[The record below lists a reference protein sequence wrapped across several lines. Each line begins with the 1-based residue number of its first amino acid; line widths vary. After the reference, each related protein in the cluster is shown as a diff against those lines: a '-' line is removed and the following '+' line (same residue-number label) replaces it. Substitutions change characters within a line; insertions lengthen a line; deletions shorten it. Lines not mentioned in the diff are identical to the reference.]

1 MSVCVVSF
9 MSELQNAY
17 PASLEEVLVAVKET
31 ARGRW
36 FLENYEARLR
46 GQDNARILEAINK
59 LENHVLSVAKSTPDG
74 DLVKRARD
82 AITAARRDIAALEPS
97 ATGLTPEARLF
108 AQLADKAR
116 TSFNGPPTT
125 GQSVSR
131 ALQLVGD
138 LDREFSAVEP
148 IANFAAPTQL
158 FKQDEAIFEPAPKRA
173 ATPAGVASGHIES
186 SPRGAKLLVSRFGA
200 QNAAE
205 VPNEIASASDNT
217 PEVAP
222 QFAPPETATPTLAA
236 PLVEPTKSRIVVI
249 RRKAEEME
257 GVPLLDQ
264 IGAGPHHSPSAA

>member
-1 MSVCVVSF
+1 MSV
-9 MSELQNAY
+9 LQNAY

-97 ATGLTPEARLF
+97 SSGPTAEARLF

-116 TSFNGPPTT
+116 TSFSGPQAT

-138 LDREFSAVEP
+138 LDREFSTVEP

-158 FKQDEAIFEPAPKRA
+158 FKQDEAIFEPAPKHA
-173 ATPAGVASGHIES
+173 ATPAGAASGHIES

-200 QNAAE
+200 
-205 VPNEIASASDNT
+205 PASGNT
-217 PEVAP
+217 LETVS
-222 QFAPPETATPTLAA
+222 PETATPALAA
-236 PLVEPTKSRIVVI
+236 PLVEQAKSRIVVI
-249 RRKAEEME
+249 RRKAEDME

-264 IGAGPHHSPSAA
+264 IDAGPHHSPSAA